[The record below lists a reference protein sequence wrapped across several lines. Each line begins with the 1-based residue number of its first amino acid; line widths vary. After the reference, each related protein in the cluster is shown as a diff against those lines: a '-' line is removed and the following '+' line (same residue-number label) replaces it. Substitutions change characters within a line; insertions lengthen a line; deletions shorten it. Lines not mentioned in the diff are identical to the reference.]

1 MKMTTAQVVETS
13 VFVNNNGPIR
23 DYVHPHYHKQPLFLK
38 SLLGSNL
45 SQKNYLPTKEN
56 IFHPTPNGEE
66 KCDVACFAIP
76 VCFEAAPNRIF
87 GMQDLLYLK
96 AGIRDFKS

>member
-1 MKMTTAQVVETS
+1 MTTAQVVETS
-13 VFVNNNGPIR
+13 AFVNNNGPIR
-23 DYVHPHYHKQPLFLK
+23 DYVHPHYHNQPPFFK
-38 SLLGSNL
+38 ITSGFKPFE
-45 SQKNYLPTKEN
+45 KNYFPTKEN

-66 KCDVACFAIP
+66 KCDVACFAIT

>member
-1 MKMTTAQVVETS
+1 MTTAQVVETS
-13 VFVNNNGPIR
+13 VFVNNNSPIR
-23 DYVHPHYHKQPLFLK
+23 DYIHPHDHNQPAFLK

-45 SQKNYLPTKEN
+45 SPKNYFPTKEN
-56 IFHPTPNGEE
+56 IFYPTPNGEE
-66 KCDVACFAIP
+66 KCDVACFAIS
-76 VCFEAAPNRIF
+76 VCFEVAPNRVF